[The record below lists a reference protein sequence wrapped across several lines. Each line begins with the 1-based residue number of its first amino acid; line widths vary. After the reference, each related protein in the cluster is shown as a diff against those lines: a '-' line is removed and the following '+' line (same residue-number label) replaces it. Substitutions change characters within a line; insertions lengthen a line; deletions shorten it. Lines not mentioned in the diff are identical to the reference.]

1 MRRAQSRCLV
11 GKVTF
16 QLMALKIKG
25 KQGRKCLLP
34 AAPATPCCIPGLM
47 RSVCATAKHQ
57 LSKSQSVSHN
67 WGFHL
72 QPLLSTV
79 NASAAGRGAGMGA
92 GAVPLEGVYSD
103 NIPFLRFAFS
113 CGAEFRA
120 RLLLLFLGGHSGHP
134 GCAPSWKLG
143 VFRGDL
149 NCSSAHEDQLS
160 LWDLA
165 GWILSPGREPG
176 LQTST
181 KAPELLTS
189 HSLNPWGSSSP

>member
-1 MRRAQSRCLV
+1 
-11 GKVTF
+11 
-16 QLMALKIKG
+16 MALKIKG

-103 NIPFLRFAFS
+103 SVPFLRFAFS
-113 CGAEFRA
+113 KLNLGPGYRCCSLGVTLATLDVPQAGNWEYLGEILTAVLPTRTSSACGTW
-120 RLLLLFLGGHSGHP
+120 LGGFCHP
-134 GCAPSWKLG
+134 GES
-143 VFRGDL
+143 RGSKRPRKHQ
-149 NCSSAHEDQLS
+149 SS
-160 LWDLA
+160 
-165 GWILSPGREPG
+165 
-176 LQTST
+176 
-181 KAPELLTS
+181 
-189 HSLNPWGSSSP
+189 